1 MRGDGRKG
9 PQPNEQDAGSAPAHE
24 GCVVWTCPF
33 SSSPSG
39 RCVPASLWHHHLAYP
54 SPWLALY
61 FYRARNTFSGASTY
75 PQAYN
80 LASIQAG
87 YLLCLVRSAPS
98 SSANQPRWIIDP
110 LYGVGNGR
118 NLPIHCTRPLA
129 KYLASIRQRK

>member
-1 MRGDGRKG
+1 MKAAWYG
-9 PQPNEQDAGSAPAHE
+9 PVLSPLLLVAGMCLLIFGIIILPTPAPGWLCIFIAL
-24 GCVVWTCPF
+24 GIL
-33 SSSPSG
+33 
-39 RCVPASLWHHHLAYP
+39 SLVHP
-54 SPWLALY
+54 P
-61 FYRARNTFSGASTY
+61 Y

-87 YLLCLVRSAPS
+87 YLFCLVRSAPS

-129 KYLASIRQRK
+129 KYLASIGQRK